1 MQADPASSTGG
12 RGDLFD
18 MLLRTMGEDQAAGGG
33 GGGSVGAGGG
43 QEEIEPDNSF
53 KAILTNFFSKW
64 FWLALG
70 ILTYASKLFQKSKLW
85 KTWI

>member
-1 MQADPASSTGG
+1 MQADPASSSDG

-18 MLLRTMGEDQAAGGG
+18 MLLKTMGEDQAAGGG
-33 GGGSVGAGGG
+33 GAGGG

-70 ILTYASKLFQKSKLW
+70 ILTYASKLFQKSKL
-85 KTWI
+85 

>member
-1 MQADPASSTGG
+1 
-12 RGDLFD
+12 
-18 MLLRTMGEDQAAGGG
+18 MLLKTMSEDQAAGG